1 MSTKTTLKRIAL
13 VAVSTM
19 GFGLLSVVPSNA
31 TAVAGIID
39 SISVS
44 AIAPRVGETAS
55 ITATLTDN
63 GAALVDGTDD
73 VVLGAKFLTD
83 GGKPASSSSTLG
95 ITVGGGSSAAGT
107 DSDTIQ
113 LDSGQDVRFSGCS
126 TAVLCSTVKID
137 GAVSFTPDVA
147 GSYKVMVWVDSTA
160 DGAYNAGEVSGTVT
174 LTTAGKPASV
184 VLTKLSPGNPA
195 ITSTSFTKG
204 ALYSVTVKD
213 AAGVQTKLTADEALT
228 LTSSIST
235 TIFKGAATGGST
247 ITALGNTDI
256 QKSGIYYFRAVSTA
270 AADSTPTITVTA
282 TGGEIASGVTAVTTT
297 TFKLVDEAATT
308 ATISDGTA
316 TNTYDLAGT
325 LATDSFDVARLSAV
339 SLRLVGDTADEV
351 IGTQITDT
359 YGDLTGYYGAV
370 YTSSATTA
378 ATTYYATLS
387 FGGANLAGGH
397 TWDALLRSA
406 STSATLTATAKVRS
420 ATATG
425 AATTISPSSVR
436 AAKGGALSF
445 TGVTLDQFGQEFAGA
460 SISWSVGGANTVAST
475 TKISDADGVTSFSY
489 TPAVSGTDTVAAT
502 GATSRTVTVVDALTV
517 GTVLLTTPH
526 TDSLGVTEAVPTY
539 SDINAGVAGAS
550 GTTFSVVATVK
561 DASAVAMAGVPV
573 TFTISGTG
581 AAVTSTTKTVYTG
594 STGTAT
600 AKVYGWVAGT
610 YTVTATAGTVSDTA
624 PVNFAQTTELE
635 ARTISAV
642 ASGSIVTA
650 TVKDRYGNGVYNA
663 PVYATR
669 TGAGNFAGA
678 SKANGT
684 TDRNGQIEFIV
695 SGGSADVT
703 VSVGTAVDYGQTDAL
718 KGLVSTVT
726 STDVFDP
733 AVAGTA
739 LADEEGVGVTYD
751 AAGNNSAKVTVDA
764 VDAAAA
770 AADAA
775 AEATD
780 AANAATDAANAA
792 AEAADAA
799 TAAAQDAAD
808 AVAALSTQVTEMVNA
823 LKKQITALTNLVIK
837 IQKKVKA

>member
-1 MSTKTTLKRIAL
+1 MT
-13 VAVSTM
+13 
-19 GFGLLSVVPSNA
+19 
-31 TAVAGIID
+31 
-39 SISVS
+39 VS
-44 AIAPRVGETAS
+44 AIAPRVGETAT
-55 ITATLTDN
+55 ITATLIDN

-83 GGKPASSSSTLG
+83 GGKPTSSSSTLG

-107 DSDTIQ
+107 DSDTIE

-137 GAVSFTPDVA
+137 GAVTFTPDVA

-160 DGAYNAGEVSGTVT
+160 DGAYNAGEVSATVT

-195 ITSTSFTKG
+195 TSAGSFTKG

-213 AAGVQTKLTADEALT
+213 AAGVQTKLTSDEALS

-235 TIFKGAATGGST
+235 TTFKGAASGAGA

-256 QKSGIYYFRAVSTA
+256 QKSGIYYFRAESTA

-282 TGGEIASGVTAVTTT
+282 NGGEIAAGVSAVTTT

-316 TNTYDLAGT
+316 TNTYDLAAT

-339 SLRLVGDTADEV
+339 SLRLVGDTAAEV

-359 YGDLTGYYGAV
+359 YGDLSGYYGAV

-378 ATTYYATLS
+378 ATTFYASLS

-397 TWDALLRSA
+397 TWQALLRSA
-406 STSATLTATAKVRS
+406 SVSATLTATAKVRQS
-420 ATATG
+420 TT
-425 AATTISPSSVR
+425 TTISPASVR

-445 TGVTLDQFGQEFAGA
+445 TGVTVDQFGLEFAGA
-460 SISWSVGGANTVAST
+460 SISWSVSGANTVAST
-475 TKISDADGVTSFSY
+475 TKISDAEGVTSFSY

-502 GATSRTVTVVDALTV
+502 SATSRTVTVVDALTV

-526 TDSLGVTEAVPTY
+526 TDALGVTEAVATY
-539 SDINAGVAGAS
+539 TDINAGAAGAS
-550 GTTFSVVATVK
+550 GTTAAVVATVK

-573 TFTISGTG
+573 TFTISGTT
-581 AAVTSTTKTVYTG
+581 AAVTSTTQTVYTG
-594 STGTAT
+594 ATGTAT
-600 AKVYGWVAGT
+600 AQVYGWVAGT

-624 PVNFAQTTELE
+624 PVNFAQNTDTE
-635 ARTISAV
+635 ARTISAT

-650 TVKDRYGNGVYNA
+650 TVKDRFGNGVYNA

-669 TGAGNFAGA
+669 TGAGNFAGT

-703 VSVGTAVDYGQTDAL
+703 VSVGTTVDYGQTDATV
-718 KGLVSTVT
+718 GLVSTVT
-726 STDVFDP
+726 ATDVFDP

-739 LADEEGVGVTYD
+739 LADEEGVGVTFD
-751 AAGNNSAKVTVDA
+751 AAGNNSATVTVDA
-764 VDAAAA
+764 TDNAQV

-808 AVAALSTQVTEMVNA
+808 AVAALSTQVATYISN
-823 LKKQITALTNLVIK
+823 LRKQITALTNLVIK
-837 IQKKVKA
+837 IQKKVNA